1 MASTYFNRRSAA
13 RKPSTN
19 DQLFLGFRPSGLNRD
34 AVVTEEIT
42 EELGS
47 FFHKP
52 SKKWIRVTAKTVD
65 QRPEFPHLMGLD
77 KIRFCNDLPYPDG
90 RTYVNRINI
99 GSDRVTVYREY
110 LEDRCRSV
118 AQQATNRNLT
128 RGKYNGFIS
137 PATARS
143 VRKKLDA
150 WFEAISVNADH
161 YRGRFNPK
169 HSKLTFAT
177 LTLPAD
183 QVHDDN
189 EIKRKCLMPFLQQI
203 TRVKGVQEYFWKAEP
218 QESGNIHFHILLDRY
233 VAKADLDALWFAPMD
248 RLGYID
254 RYAAKYGQ
262 GMPPMC
268 NIKVCPDDTSL
279 ISYVMKYV
287 SKAPQ
292 RIPSFTIIDG
302 KRVKTSRHWL
312 QKVDQDGSKRWA
324 QWRPIQGR
332 VWGMSDK
339 LRSIDQQ
346 SYQMSY
352 RLEDFLIHLDWF
364 PNVRR
369 FDVDHATIYFCNVK
383 QVLAK
388 VDQQLYRNYIN
399 HHLTTYR
406 NLYLIQDSRSAS
418 PP

>member
-1 MASTYFNRRSAA
+1 
-13 RKPSTN
+13 
-19 DQLFLGFRPSGLNRD
+19 LFLDFRPSGLNRD
-34 AVVTEEIT
+34 SVITEEIT

-47 FFHKP
+47 FYHKP
-52 SKKWIRVTAKTVD
+52 SKKWVSIQAKCVD
-65 QRPEFPHLMGLD
+65 QQPEFPSLMGLD
-77 KIRFCNDLPYPDG
+77 EIRFCNDLPYPDG
-90 RTYVNRINI
+90 RTYVNRVNI

-110 LEDRCRSV
+110 LEDRGRSV
-118 AQQATNRNLT
+118 AQEGTKRNLT

-150 WFEAISVNADH
+150 WFEAIQVNADH

-203 TRVKGVQEYFWKAEP
+203 TRIKGVQEYFWKAEP
-218 QESGNIHFHILLDRY
+218 QESGNIHFHILLDRF
-233 VAKADLDALWFAPMD
+233 VPKVDLDALWFAPMN

-254 RYAAKYGQ
+254 RYAAAHGP

-268 NIKVCPDDTSL
+268 NIKVCPNDTSL

-292 RIPSFTIIDG
+292 RIPSFRIIDG

-324 QWRPIQGR
+324 EWRPIQGR

-339 LRSIDQQ
+339 LRTIDQQ
-346 SYQMSY
+346 SYQMTY
-352 RLEDFLIHLDWF
+352 RLEDFLLHLDWYAD
-364 PNVRR
+364 VRR
-369 FDVDHATIYFCNVK
+369 FDVDYATVYFCNVK

-388 VDQQLYRNYIN
+388 VDQQLYRKYIN

-406 NLYLIQDSRSAS
+406 NLYLLAESRSAS